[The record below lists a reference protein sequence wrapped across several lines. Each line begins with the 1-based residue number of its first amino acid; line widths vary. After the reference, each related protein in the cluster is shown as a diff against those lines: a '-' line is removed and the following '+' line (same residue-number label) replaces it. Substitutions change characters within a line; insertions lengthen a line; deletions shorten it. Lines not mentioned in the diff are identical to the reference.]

1 MEAIQNT
8 GRIEISKDKEHSRGL
23 WNKTDLK
30 TLSRK
35 LAQEKIHV
43 KCERVVNLKG

>member
-1 MEAIQNT
+1 MEAIGNT

-30 TLSRK
+30 TLNRITATENSCK
-35 LAQEKIHV
+35 M
-43 KCERVVNLKG
+43 